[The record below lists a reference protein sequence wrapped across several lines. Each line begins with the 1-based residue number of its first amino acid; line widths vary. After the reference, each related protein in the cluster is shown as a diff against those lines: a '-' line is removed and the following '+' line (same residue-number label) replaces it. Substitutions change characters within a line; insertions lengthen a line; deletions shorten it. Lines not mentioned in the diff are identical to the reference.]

1 MRELEDLVKILTA
14 NMDMNVVKKTL
25 LLKMATNFANFVD
38 KKPTVNPNSKNTPPL
53 NLILLLCFLRNESA
67 KKRIF
72 KVRYN

>member
-38 KKPTVNPNSKNTPPL
+38 KKLTVNPNSKKTPPPSL
-53 NLILLLCFLRNESA
+53 SLFRLLGKESA
-67 KKRIF
+67 KKQVF
-72 KVRYN
+72 KIRYD

>member
-14 NMDMNVVKKTL
+14 NTDINVAKKIL
-25 LLKMATNFANFVD
+25 SLKMATNFANFVD
-38 KKPTVNPNSKNTPPL
+38 KRLTVNLNSKNTPPP
-53 NLILLLCFLRNESA
+53 NLILLLCFLRKESA